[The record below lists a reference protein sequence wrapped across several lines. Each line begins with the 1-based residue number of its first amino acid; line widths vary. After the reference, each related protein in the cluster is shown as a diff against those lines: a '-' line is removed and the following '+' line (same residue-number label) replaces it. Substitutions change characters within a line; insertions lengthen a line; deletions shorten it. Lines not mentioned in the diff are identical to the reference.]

1 VVGRS
6 RVRDQTVLRA
16 GESSVGQVL
25 EVFELDFQNSR
36 ERTEAQLK
44 SPGQGAE
51 TGDSLGMTDQPV

>member
-1 VVGRS
+1 MVGRS

-36 ERTEAQLK
+36 ERTEAWLK
-44 SPGQGAE
+44 SLGQGSE